1 MRSQRLIGASGRRLN
16 FTIRCTV
23 ALVRLVSPESDPE
36 IVAIVAM
43 LEAHGIPCYVRG
55 GGFGGLFPG
64 VQINAYNTRDI
75 MIPEEQAAAALEL
88 FRDFQSR
95 PPEPEANVRPK
106 PSGRLRKLFE
116 LLLFGWFVP
125 RPPAPTKN
133 AAAPADGT
141 PNSRS
146 RGP

>member
-1 MRSQRLIGASGRRLN
+1 
-16 FTIRCTV
+16 V
-23 ALVRLVSPESDPE
+23 ALVRLVSPDSDPE

-75 MIPEEQAAAALEL
+75 MIPEEQTAAALEL
-88 FRDFQSR
+88 LEGFQSR
-95 PPEPEANVRPK
+95 PADPEESVAPRK
-106 PSGRLRKLFE
+106 SGRLRNLLE
-116 LLLFGWFVP
+116 ILLFGWFVP
-125 RPPAPTKN
+125 RSPAHTEKGN
-133 AAAPADGT
+133 APVGST
-141 PNSRS
+141 PNNRL

>member
-1 MRSQRLIGASGRRLN
+1 M
-16 FTIRCTV
+16 

-75 MIPEEQAAAALEL
+75 MIPDEQTAAALEL
-88 FRDFQSR
+88 LKDFQSR
-95 PPEPEANVRPK
+95 PPEPEANLKPK
-106 PSGRLRKLFE
+106 SSGRLRNLFE

-125 RPPAPTKN
+125 RPPAPTKKVD
-133 AAAPADGT
+133 APADGT
-141 PNSRS
+141 PNNRW

>member
-1 MRSQRLIGASGRRLN
+1 
-16 FTIRCTV
+16 V

-75 MIPEEQAAAALEL
+75 MIPEDQTAAALEL
-88 FRDFQSR
+88 LKDFQSR
-95 PPEPEANVRPK
+95 PPEPESDVRPMK
-106 PSGRLRKLFE
+106 SGWLRNFLE

-125 RPPAPTKN
+125 RSPAQAQK
-133 AAAPADGT
+133 ASGSKDCT
-141 PNSRS
+141 PNKRS
-146 RGP
+146 SGS